1 MSSHSRELV
10 FLILQFLEEEKF
22 TESVHKLE
30 QESGFFFNMKYFE
43 EKVHAGEWE
52 EVEKYLSGFTK
63 VDDNRYSM
71 KIFFEIRKQK
81 CMEALDWQ
89 DKAKA
94 VDILVNELKVFSTF
108 NEELYKEITQ
118 LSTLGNF
125 RENEQLPKYGDTK
138 TARSIMLI
146 ELKKLIEANP
156 LFLEKLA
163 FPTLELSTLRTL
175 INQSLNWQH
184 QLCKNP
190 RPNPDIKTLF
200 TDHTCTPPN
209 GALAPTLVN
218 LPPASKPTAY
228 TSLGVHGVGNIP
240 EAIPKIKQEVEAEF
254 FGEDQN
260 WGHVESSVNHQFNL
274 KIVIL
279 SQTIVTGVVDLH
291 NFLHLERGDPGRTK
305 SLVAGLT
312 LDNRRQV
319 NIIAKTNSTRS
330 FQGHKGVGP
339 APALIKAE
347 VPWSARR
354 GNLSDKDRVLK
365 TVKGILNKP
374 TPEKFDL
381 LKGQLIYSG
390 ITKADILKD
399 VICLI
404 FDKAVLEPTFCPMY
418 AELCSDLNEKLPPFP
433 SDEPGGKEITFKR
446 VLLNLCQ
453 EAFEGSAKLREEVTQ
468 MTAPEQESER
478 RDKERM
484 VKLRTL
490 GNIRLIGELLKQKM
504 VSEKIVRH
512 IVLELLG
519 SDSKTC
525 PEEENVEA
533 ICQFFNTIGKQL
545 DESTKSRRIND
556 TYFIQLK
563 ELSTNPQ
570 LAPQLRFMIHGVLD
584 RRANDWVPRHEEVK
598 AKTITKI
605 HSEADKNLGWHPD
618 ARASMRNNRVVFGGH
633 GSVSPV
639 GGFPINRPGTGGMM
653 LGMLWTRKMPGM
665 PGIDNDNWEVPKP
678 CSMSRGDVSTTI
690 QPIGCVQPP
699 LIGKSPSLDSKFL
712 PQGTGGLVGGRTS
725 ALLQGSGAPPV
736 RPPNFGYGM
745 DPSASQVPSPARA
758 APIASVPLAAEKAVG
773 PSNIIEPRRKT
784 ISLLEEYFS
793 IRMLDEALQCVEELN
808 SPAYH
813 PEVVKEAILLALEKS
828 PPSVEPVVQLLEYL
842 FAKKM
847 LTARDIGTGCV
858 LYGSMLYG
866 IGIDLPKA
874 PNNFGEVI
882 GRLVLAVGLDF
893 KVVEAVLKKV
903 EDDMFRKPI
912 FAAAMR
918 IITSSPSGQRVLDTQ
933 TPDIE
938 ACESLV

>member
-1 MSSHSRELV
+1 
-10 FLILQFLEEEKF
+10 
-22 TESVHKLE
+22 
-30 QESGFFFNMKYFE
+30 MKYFE

-63 VDDNRYSM
+63 VDDNRCSM

-94 VDILVNELKVFSTF
+94 
-108 NEELYKEITQ
+108 

-125 RENEQLPKYGDTK
+125 RENEQLSKYSDTK

-163 FPTLELSTLRTL
+163 FPTLKLSRLRTL

-190 RPNPDIKTLF
+190 RPNPDVKTLF

-209 GALAPTLVN
+209 GALAPTPVN
-218 LPPASKPTAY
+218 LPPAAKPTAY
-228 TSLGVHGVGNIP
+228 TSLGVDSVGYIP

-260 WGHVESSVNHQFNL
+260 WGHVESSPPIQPQNRYSEPDNRDWRGRSAQFPASGKGRSWENKEFGGRFDSRQQKAGQHNHQGQLN
-274 KIVIL
+274 
-279 SQTIVTGVVDLH
+279 SQ
-291 NFLHLERGDPGRTK
+291 FSRAQR
-305 SLVAGLT
+305 
-312 LDNRRQV
+312 
-319 NIIAKTNSTRS
+319 
-330 FQGHKGVGP
+330 VGP

-354 GNLSDKDRVLK
+354 GTLSDKDRVLK

-374 TPEKFDL
+374 TPDKFDL

-404 FDKAVLEPTFCPMY
+404 LDKAVLEPTFCPMY

-453 EAFEGSAKLREEVTQ
+453 EAFEGSDKLREEVRR

-484 VKLRTL
+484 VKLCTL
-490 GNIRLIGELLKQKM
+490 GNIRLIGELLKQRM
-504 VSEKIVRH
+504 VPEKIGHH
-512 IVLELLG
+512 IVQELLG

-545 DESTKSRRIND
+545 DESPKSRRIND

-570 LAPQLRFMIHGVLD
+570 LAPQLRFMIHDILD
-584 RRANDWVPRHEEVK
+584 RRANNWVPRREEVK

-618 ARASMRNNRVVFGGH
+618 ATASMRNNRVVSGGQ

-639 GGFPINRPGTGGMM
+639 GGFPINHPGTGGMM

-678 CSMSRGDVSTTI
+678 RSMSRGDVSTAI

-699 LIGKSPSLDSKFL
+699 LISKSPSLDSKFL
-712 PQGTGGLVGGRTS
+712 PQGTGGLIGGRTS

-736 RPPNFGYGM
+736 HPPNFGYGM
-745 DPSASQVPSPARA
+745 DPPASQVPSPARP

-773 PSNIIEPRRKT
+773 PSNIIELRRKT

-793 IRMLDEALQCVEELN
+793 IQMLDEALQCVEELN

-828 PPSVEPVVQLLEYL
+828 PPCVEPVVKLLEYL
-842 FAKKM
+842 FAKKI

-858 LYGSMLYG
+858 LYGSMLYD